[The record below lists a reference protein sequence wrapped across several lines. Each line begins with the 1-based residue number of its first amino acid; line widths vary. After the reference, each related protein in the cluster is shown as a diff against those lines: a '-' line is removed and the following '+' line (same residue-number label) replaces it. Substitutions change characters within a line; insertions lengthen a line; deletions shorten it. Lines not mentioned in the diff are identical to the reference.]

1 MGGHGVLE
9 HLLEV
14 IGIVAV
20 EEPAAHQETGVVIND
35 DDAVDPPALAVLRD
49 IRKIARIGLP
59 HLPKGVFF
67 KCFPVPHVRVPC
79 RFEVMVLHE
88 ALDGTDADRGG
99 DECCFHK
106 MLMDL
111 GGVQP
116 RESLLEPVDLFDG
129 CSWEHP
135 GGPLIGP
142 FLWHERID
150 AAVLVEGHPFAEG
163 LGAVL
168 EYGAVRQGKGP
179 FRDPLVI
186 GVPGRIRIKAMDDR
200 GDERQPELRHGGSVR
215 KVLGIVVHK
224 NVLLKWFSPIM
235 GQKREESHAH
245 GVWLQ
250 ENSSWAEHLLAVRR
264 RIFMRLEEGLCKTA
278 DKGGGEIRI
287 GCLHEQGFQEGKA
300 GSLHGG
306 KGTEPLLLLR
316 LEKIQPAAQLGKG
329 DGEAFAEPFH
339 SGKAQEILRQDTEEE
354 EQAIAGVGDN
364 EVREDGMGMAAG
376 TDEAHDAEAVADR
389 GTTYE
394 VHQGT
399 AIIGMDAAGTPGP
412 TAGTGL
418 QLRAE
423 TGHEGTEQ
431 GL

>member
-1 MGGHGVLE
+1 MG
-9 HLLEV
+9 
-14 IGIVAV
+14 
-20 EEPAAHQETGVVIND
+20 
-35 DDAVDPPALAVLRD
+35 
-49 IRKIARIGLP
+49 
-59 HLPKGVFF
+59 
-67 KCFPVPHVRVPC
+67 
-79 RFEVMVLHE
+79 
-88 ALDGTDADRGG
+88 
-99 DECCFHK
+99 
-106 MLMDL
+106 
-111 GGVQP
+111 
-116 RESLLEPVDLFDG
+116 
-129 CSWEHP
+129 
-135 GGPLIGP
+135 
-142 FLWHERID
+142 
-150 AAVLVEGHPFAEG
+150 
-163 LGAVL
+163 
-168 EYGAVRQGKGP
+168 
-179 FRDPLVI
+179 
-186 GVPGRIRIKAMDDR
+186 
-200 GDERQPELRHGGSVR
+200 
-215 KVLGIVVHK
+215 
-224 NVLLKWFSPIM
+224 
-235 GQKREESHAH
+235 
-245 GVWLQ
+245 
-250 ENSSWAEHLLAVRR
+250 
-264 RIFMRLEEGLCKTA
+264 LEEGLCKTA

-316 LEKIQPAAQLGKG
+316 LEEIQPAAQLGKG